1 MLYFMYCTIRFYKCK
16 KEIILSRDFVGQ
28 KPLFY
33 TKCKNYYLFSSQLN
47 GLVVDDNV
55 SKEISKNNV
64 KKFFSYSFVPAPNTI
79 FENIF
84 QVEAGENITFDVKKL
99 IKIKKKYWDLANGP
113 DYNIFIDKIN
123 ENSFVSDFNKIVSQ
137 HSIADKKPAI
147 SLSSGI
153 DSNIIMNNFS
163 TTNKKYLSFTLGF
176 ENKTF
181 DESRH
186 IKENYINIEKK
197 IYYADE
203 QLLKSSFLEIS
214 KFLND
219 PNGDS
224 SLVPTYIIQ
233 KKIKDYTNVSLGG
246 DGGDE
251 SFFGYITF
259 DAFYLARIFK
269 KITPLF
275 VLNILKK
282 TAKLFKVSSD
292 YITFKTKIIKFF
304 SSIDLEE
311 KHLLPSWMACLD
323 KNNLKILF
331 KDEKTDDVF
340 YEEMNSIFSIK
351 NNSMRI
357 AQLYHFKF
365 YLPMILSK
373 IDQASMFNSV
383 ESRSP
388 LLSKRIINFS
398 LENDISKFYS
408 LSNKKKFLKKK
419 FKNIISND
427 ILYRKKHGF
436 AFPKESLLKDKEF
449 IDKFIDYDLLINKNF
464 FIKKYDNFVK
474 KKEDNSQYIWNELML
489 NIALQNLKVSKIN

>member
-1 MLYFMYCTIRFYKCK
+1 
-16 KEIILSRDFVGQ
+16 
-28 KPLFY
+28 
-33 TKCKNYYLFSSQLN
+33 
-47 GLVVDDNV
+47 
-55 SKEISKNNV
+55 
-64 KKFFSYSFVPAPNTI
+64 
-79 FENIF
+79 
-84 QVEAGENITFDVKKL
+84 
-99 IKIKKKYWDLANGP
+99 
-113 DYNIFIDKIN
+113 
-123 ENSFVSDFNKIVSQ
+123 
-137 HSIADKKPAI
+137 
-147 SLSSGI
+147 
-153 DSNIIMNNFS
+153 
-163 TTNKKYLSFTLGF
+163 
-176 ENKTF
+176 
-181 DESRH
+181 
-186 IKENYINIEKK
+186 
-197 IYYADE
+197 
-203 QLLKSSFLEIS
+203 
-214 KFLND
+214 
-219 PNGDS
+219 
-224 SLVPTYIIQ
+224 
-233 KKIKDYTNVSLGG
+233 
-246 DGGDE
+246 
-251 SFFGYITF
+251 
-259 DAFYLARIFK
+259 
-269 KITPLF
+269 